1 MYKIEGIVS
10 NTNLSLCLLE
20 NEIQV
25 YKSQNQIDW
34 SIVPIKGDDTF
45 IHHNDQSNIKAV
57 LDEVNKYLNLDDGL
71 ASVEVSI
78 LYTNSTWL
86 NETIIQLHAFKNT
99 NFQVLNFYNLVDYVC
114 KSLNVKQPDSLN
126 SDWIRQRILP
136 LTSLQNSWKEHQKL
150 LDSIHLQ
157 EQLAL
162 SQQQENHNQIQID
175 FSHKL
180 AELQKERQ
188 KLQIELQQIQ
198 QQLASVQRPNLEN
211 LLSFLPSI
219 FKNFWNTVRPDELAN
234 IAGLLDV
241 PQVPSP
247 YHNPSITA
255 VRTKKRQFLI
265 LEKSEQQKIIGF
277 CQQLKQQ
284 YDLHLHL
291 EFQPII
297 GALD

>member
-1 MYKIEGIVS
+1 MP
-10 NTNLSLCLLE
+10 NTTLSICLLE

-34 SIVPIKGDDTF
+34 LIVPIKGEGTF
-45 IHHNDQSNIKAV
+45 IHYNDQSNIKTV
-57 LDEVNKYLNLDDGL
+57 LDESNQYLNLDDKL

-78 LYTNSTWL
+78 LYTDSAWL
-86 NETIIQLHAFKNT
+86 GETITQLYALQNT
-99 NFQVLNFYNLVDYVC
+99 SIQVLNWKGLVDYAC
-114 KSLNVKQPDSLN
+114 KSFNLNKPSSWYSEWVKQN
-126 SDWIRQRILP
+126 ILP

-150 LDSIHLQ
+150 LDAVHLQ
-157 EQLAL
+157 EQLKL
-162 SQQQENHNQIQID
+162 SQQQEDQSRIQVD
-175 FSHKL
+175 FSKKL
-180 AELQKERQ
+180 ADLQQERQ

-198 QQLASVQRPNLEN
+198 QQLGSVQRPNLEN

-219 FKNFWNTVRPDELAN
+219 FKNFWNTVRPDELVN
-234 IAGLLDV
+234 IVGLLDV

-247 YHNPSITA
+247 FHNPSIAA

-265 LEKSEQQKIIGF
+265 LEECEKQKIIGF

>member
-1 MYKIEGIVS
+1 MS

-34 SIVPIKGDDTF
+34 SIIPIKGEDTF

-57 LDEVNKYLNLDDGL
+57 LDEVNKYLNDDGL
-71 ASVEVSI
+71 AFVDVSI
-78 LYTNSTWL
+78 LYTNSAWL

-99 NFQVLNFYNLVDYVC
+99 SFQILNFYNLVDYVC
-114 KSLNVKQPDSLN
+114 RSLNVKQPDSLS

-136 LTSLQNSWKEHQKL
+136 LTNLENSWKEHQKL
-150 LDSIHLQ
+150 LDAIQLQ
-157 EQLAL
+157 GQLKQA
-162 SQQQENHNQIQID
+162 QQQQDQSLIETD
-175 FSHKL
+175 FAKKL
-180 AELQKERQ
+180 ADLQQERQ

-198 QQLASVQRPNLEN
+198 QQLVSVQRPNLEN

-219 FKNFWNTVRPDELAN
+219 FKNFWNTVRPDELVN
-234 IAGLLDV
+234 IVGLLDV
-241 PQVPSP
+241 PQVSSP
-247 YHNPSITA
+247 FHNPSIAA

-265 LEKSEQQKIIGF
+265 LEESEQQKIIGF

>member
-1 MYKIEGIVS
+1 MP
-10 NTNLSLCLLE
+10 NTTLSICLLE

-25 YKSQNQIDW
+25 YKSQNQINW
-34 SIVPIKGDDTF
+34 LIVPIKGEDTF
-45 IHHNDQSNIKAV
+45 IHHNVQSNIKTV
-57 LDEVNKYLNLDDGL
+57 LDESNQYLNLDDEL
-71 ASVEVSI
+71 ASVEINI
-78 LYTNSTWL
+78 LYTDSAWL
-86 NETIIQLHAFKNT
+86 SETITQLHALKNT
-99 NFQVLNFYNLVDYVC
+99 SIQVLNWKSLVDYAC
-114 KSLNVKQPDSLN
+114 KSLNVNKPSLWYSEWVKQN
-126 SDWIRQRILP
+126 ILP

-150 LDSIHLQ
+150 LDAVHLQ
-157 EQLAL
+157 EQLRQ
-162 SQQQENHNQIQID
+162 SQQQEDQSQIQVD
-175 FSHKL
+175 FAKKL
-180 AELQKERQ
+180 ADLQQERQ

-198 QQLASVQRPNLEN
+198 QQLVSVQRPNLEN

-219 FKNFWNTVRPDELAN
+219 FKNFWNTVRPDELVN

-241 PQVPSP
+241 PQVSSP
-247 YHNPSITA
+247 FHNPSIAA

-265 LEKSEQQKIIGF
+265 LEESEQQKIIGF

>member
-1 MYKIEGIVS
+1 MKKIEGNVS

-45 IHHNDQSNIKAV
+45 IHHNDQSNIKVV
-57 LDEVNKYLNLDDGL
+57 LDEVNKYLNFDDGL

-126 SDWIRQRILP
+126 SDWVRQRILP
-136 LTSLQNSWKEHQKL
+136 LTNLENSWKEHQKL
-150 LDSIHLQ
+150 LDAIQLQ
-157 EQLAL
+157 GQLKQA
-162 SQQQENHNQIQID
+162 QQQEDQSQIEID
-175 FSHKL
+175 FANQLVKL
-180 AELQKERQ
+180 QQERQ
-188 KLQIELQQIQ
+188 KLQAELQQTQ
-198 QQLASVQRPNLEN
+198 QQLAAVQRPNLEN

-219 FKNFWNTVRPDELAN
+219 FKNFWNTVRPDELVN
-234 IAGLLDV
+234 IVGLLDV

-247 YHNPSITA
+247 FHNPSIAA

-265 LEKSEQQKIIGF
+265 LEECEKQKIIGF

>member
-1 MYKIEGIVS
+1 MS
-10 NTNLSLCLLE
+10 NITLSLCLLE
-20 NEIQV
+20 NQILV

-34 SIVPIKGDDTF
+34 SIVPIKGEDTF
-45 IHHNDQSNIKAV
+45 IHYDDQSNVKTV
-57 LDEVNKYLNLDDGL
+57 LDETNQYLNLDDDL

-78 LYTNSTWL
+78 LYTNSNWL
-86 NETIIQLHAFKNT
+86 NETITQLHAFKNIHV
-99 NFQVLNFYNLVDYVC
+99 QVLNFSNLVDYAC
-114 KSLNVKQPDSLN
+114 KSLNVSRPEILN
-126 SDWIRQRILP
+126 LTWIAQSILP

-150 LDSIHLQ
+150 LEAIHLQ

-162 SQQQENHNQIQID
+162 SQQQENHNQIQVD

-265 LEKSEQQKIIGF
+265 LEESEQQKIIGF

-284 YDLHLHL
+284 YDLHPHL